1 MRRSTTLLIVSL
13 VLLAIC
19 AVGSQSLTL
28 SGLDSMVVVPAGWF
42 WMGQD
47 DGPESS
53 RPQHA
58 VYVDAFA
65 IDRTEVTKAAF
76 AHFVA
81 ATGYQAKGWEGDTQ
95 PLPPL
100 AGGTGGGSR
109 AGGAGGQSHA
119 VEPAAGIVWQDAD
132 AYCRWMGKR
141 LPTEAEWE
149 KAARGT
155 DKRIYPWGDQWD
167 ADCANT
173 ADSLPPRSRGEPE
186 GGRAGLPVPVGS
198 FLDGASPYGALDMA
212 GNVAEWVSDTFDAG
226 YYAISPERNPTGP
239 DIVVDHVL
247 RGGSWASTREHAQTF
262 FRDSSHSA
270 RPNPR
275 VGFRCALPLA
285 QTRF

>member
-1 MRRSTTLLIVSL
+1 MILLVVSL
-13 VLLAIC
+13 VLLAVC
-19 AVGSQSLTL
+19 AVSSQPLT
-28 SGLDSMVVVPAGWF
+28 SFGLDSMVVVPAGWF

-58 VYVDAFA
+58 VYLDAFA
-65 IDRTEVTKAAF
+65 IDRTEVTMAAF
-76 AHFVA
+76 AEFVA
-81 ATGYQAKGWEGDTQ
+81 ATGYQAKGWEGD
-95 PLPPL
+95 
-100 AGGTGGGSR
+100 AR
-109 AGGAGGQSHA
+109 GAHA
-119 VEPAAGIVWQDAD
+119 DEPAVGIVWQDAD
-132 AYCRWMGKR
+132 AHCRWFGKR

-155 DKRIYPWGDQWD
+155 DKRIYPWGDQWN

-173 ADSLPPRSRGEPE
+173 ADSGY
-186 GGRAGLPVPVGS
+186 GRAGVPVPVGS

-212 GNVAEWVSDTFDAG
+212 GNVAEWVSDYFDAD
-226 YYAISPERNPTGP
+226 YYAISPEYNPIGP

-247 RGGSWASTREHAQTF
+247 RGGSWASPREHAQTF

-275 VGFRCALPLA
+275 VGFRCALSLA
-285 QTRF
+285 QTTGAP

>member
-1 MRRSTTLLIVSL
+1 MRRSMMLLVASL

-19 AVGSQSLTL
+19 AVGSQAPTL
-28 SGLDSMVVVPAGWF
+28 PWLDSMVVVPAGWF

-47 DGPESS
+47 DGPESN

-58 VYVDAFA
+58 VYLDAFA
-65 IDRTEVTKAAF
+65 MDRTEVTMAAF
-76 AHFVA
+76 AEFVA
-81 ATGYQAKGWEGDTQ
+81 ATGYQAKGWESDVRKVH
-95 PLPPL
+95 
-100 AGGTGGGSR
+100 AG
-109 AGGAGGQSHA
+109 
-119 VEPAAGIVWQDAD
+119 EPAAGIVWQDAD
-132 AYCRWMGKR
+132 SYCRWIGKR

-155 DKRIYPWGDQWD
+155 DKRIYPWGNQWN

-173 ADSLPPRSRGEPE
+173 TDSGY
-186 GGRAGLPVPVGS
+186 GRAGLPVPVGS

-212 GNVAEWVSDTFDAG
+212 GNVAEWVSDYFDAD

-247 RGGSWASTREHAQTF
+247 RGGSWASPSAHAQTF

-270 RPNPR
+270 RRNPR
-275 VGFRCALPLA
+275 VGFRCALSLA